1 MTLKGSVSIIAANYT
16 AVRNNLKSYCD
27 MASQG
32 ETVLVTRKENKNV
45 VVLSLDQYNEME
57 KAYRNANYLLKL
69 DRSFAQLDAGK
80 GQAHDLIEGD

>member
-1 MTLKGSVSIIAANYT
+1 
-16 AVRNNLKSYCD
+16 

-45 VVLSLDQYNEME
+45 VVLSLDQYNELE

-80 GQAHDLIEGD
+80 GNVHDLIEDD